1 MIIVGTSQTTFLEAA
16 VLLIKF
22 GTTRISMIYMVCDW
36 QSIYSTCKKQKIDPW
51 SRKKPRRNPA
61 ETPFSSIRVGSLA
74 ATVLFVFLCCF
85 YLAGRPVQE
94 SRLGPSDPPK
104 FWVDQPQPQSSG
116 IAEGRGSAK
125 CHRLKAM
132 AGKCRRSSPVAV
144 AVFQRET
151 KTRNETNW
159 WSCTNSQSDDF
170 AGPVSGSIRLNYQG
184 KLTELVD

>member
-1 MIIVGTSQTTFLEAA
+1 MIIVGTSQTTVRKPPCCWSNSVGRREILWFIRSVIDSLFIAH
-16 VLLIKF
+16 VLP
-22 GTTRISMIYMVCDW
+22 
-36 QSIYSTCKKQKIDPW
+36 KIDPW
-51 SRKKPRRNPA
+51 TRQTTVNPA
-61 ETPFSSIRVGSLA
+61 ETPFSPSVRVGSLA

-85 YLAGRPVQE
+85 YLAGRPVQVGSLPNFE
-94 SRLGPSDPPK
+94 LINHSRTPPALRR
-104 FWVDQPQPQSSG
+104 V
-116 IAEGRGSAK
+116 AEALAK

-151 KTRNETNW
+151 KTRAETN

-184 KLTELVD
+184 KLTELVN